1 MIIFCEECGS
11 RNDVDPK
18 AYEDE
23 VAPAR
28 CAYCNDILNKATAKK
43 IKVRQDESLDR
54 VIPALREEEGDQALV
69 EASPAEPVGGIV
81 EPVVFSTA
89 APEILDPSD
98 FHRNLEIGEL

>member
-43 IKVRQDESLDR
+43 IKVRQDEALDR
-54 VIPALREEEGDQALV
+54 VIPALREEDDDQSLI

-89 APEILDPSD
+89 APEILESPD
-98 FHRNLEIGEL
+98 FNRNFVIGEL